1 MSDPGDNP
9 SNRPGPSSKIDRLIQ
24 SMDVHREL
32 LRRER
37 DKTVSKPKNKYVI
50 YKTPLIKIMSLP
62 NWPSRYKATAMGEP
76 DIIPEDIELFVNM
89 ELERISR
96 ESKE

>member
-50 YKTPLIKIMSLP
+50 YKTP
-62 NWPSRYKATAMGEP
+62 
-76 DIIPEDIELFVNM
+76 
-89 ELERISR
+89 
-96 ESKE
+96 

>member
-1 MSDPGDNP
+1 MSNPGD
-9 SNRPGPSSKIDRLIQ
+9 SSSKKPGPSSKIDRLIQ
-24 SMDVHREL
+24 SMDIHREL

-37 DKTVSKPKNKYVI
+37 YKTISKPKNKYVI

-62 NWPSRYKATAMGEP
+62 TCAARYKASAMGEP
-76 DIIPEDIELFVNM
+76 DVIPEDIELFINM